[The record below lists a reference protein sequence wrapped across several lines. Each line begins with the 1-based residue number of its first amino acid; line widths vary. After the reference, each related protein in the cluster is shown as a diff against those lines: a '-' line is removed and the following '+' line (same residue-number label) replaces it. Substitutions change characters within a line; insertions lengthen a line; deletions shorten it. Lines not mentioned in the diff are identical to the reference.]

1 VGVLAWTLG
10 AVALHAAVPF
20 QLSRLGGRARP
31 ASAPPAVR
39 TAGLVTVAAGG
50 ALMAWA
56 FAAHYREAPQG
67 WLLESGLMPGY
78 LLRQGPYQ
86 LIRNPMYAGE
96 AIVWA
101 GWGLVYASPA
111 VWAGLAIMC
120 TGLAA
125 TVRWEERRLLRRF
138 GDNYQAYLAEV
149 PRWVPGSASA
159 KGPGVAVFGA
169 IFHGSPAS
177 GLDQPGTGPALC
189 FRSCRRSRVCL
200 LLAGFSRGG
209 CGA

>member
-1 VGVLAWTLG
+1 
-10 AVALHAAVPF
+10 
-20 QLSRLGGRARP
+20 
-31 ASAPPAVR
+31 
-39 TAGLVTVAAGG
+39 
-50 ALMAWA
+50 
-56 FAAHYREAPQG
+56 
-67 WLLESGLMPGY
+67 MPGY
-78 LLRQGPYQ
+78 LVRQGPYQ

-149 PRWVPGSASA
+149 PRWVPGNASA

-169 IFHGSPAS
+169 IFHGGAVMCVHGGDWLAPLLSRCHGSAILGAAVGPPLVLFAVRKRSSP
-177 GLDQPGTGPALC
+177 
-189 FRSCRRSRVCL
+189 RK
-200 LLAGFSRGG
+200 
-209 CGA
+209 